1 MKVSVKHFILKFLEQ
16 IDVMNNRFLG
26 FLFFFFLGVSVFANE
41 IVLDGLWKF
50 KIDKEDKVFSD
61 NIFSGKLNDSIYL
74 PGSMA
79 ENLKGD
85 IPGLK
90 TKWTGSL
97 YDSSFYFNPAMEKY
111 RKEGNVKFPFFLTP
125 ARHYIGAAWYSKEVV
140 IPENWKNSR
149 IELYLERAHTETRI
163 WVDKIELGM
172 DSTMC
177 VPHVFNLSSALSPG
191 RHTITIRVDNRIK
204 TANVGQDSH
213 SLTDQTQGNWNGIV
227 GKILLRS
234 GSKAFIDDIQIYPDL
249 HKKEAI
255 LKIKIGNQTGKPLK
269 CILNYQAKGFNS
281 EVYHETQAKTDPIV
295 VPVGGGVFEMKLA
308 MGDGMRKWDE
318 FDPAL
323 YLLQTRLISGSKLLQ
338 SKNVQFG
345 MREIKIQGKWFYIN
359 GRKTQ
364 LRGTVENCC
373 FPLTGYAPM
382 DVDSWKRIFKI
393 CKNFGLNHMRFHSYC
408 PPEAAFIA
416 ADLIGVYLQP
426 EGPSWPNHGSSL
438 GDGKPIDKFLMDE
451 TIRLTREYGNYAS
464 FTMLASGNEPRGRWV
479 NWVTKFVK
487 YWAAN
492 DPRRVYTGASVGGSW
507 AWQPANQYHVKAG
520 ARGLNWD
527 ILPESNSD
535 FRDKLDTVSAPF
547 VSHETGQWCAFPNFN
562 EIKKYTGVNKAKNFE
577 LFCEDLSDH
586 DMTELGQD
594 FMMASGKLQ
603 VLAYKHEIEKTLRT
617 PDYAGFQLLSLNDY
631 SGQGTAL
638 VGILDVFWEEKGYC
652 TSKDFNRFCGPVVPL
667 IRTEKF
673 VYQSDEHLKAK
684 TELSYFGENSYQNI
698 KPTWTLKNQFGE
710 VMAKGKLEEKT
721 VELGSNITMGDI
733 DVDLSFVNKPMKLN
747 LEIKINTCDGVNDW
761 NFYVYPAQN
770 PIPDPGQVII
780 AYEWT
785 KDVEKILSEGGDVLL
800 LAAGRIEY
808 GKDVVQTLA
817 PVFWNTSWFKMRP
830 PHTTGILVN
839 PRHPVFND
847 FITDYYADLQW
858 WELMNKTQVMQ
869 FTDFPKGFQPLVQ
882 SIDTWFLNRK
892 IGMLFE
898 AKVGKGRLMV
908 SSMNLDKNLQQRP
921 VARQLYISILK
932 YMKSSKFRPEFS
944 VEPSVV
950 HDLFR
955 KETERVGA
963 FTKDAPDE
971 LKPGLN

>member
-1 MKVSVKHFILKFLEQ
+1 MNIKFLG
-16 IDVMNNRFLG
+16 G
-26 FLFFFFLGVSVFANE
+26 FLIFFFIGAFVFADE
-41 IVLDGLWKF
+41 IVLDGVWKF
-50 KIDKEDKVFSD
+50 KTDKEDKVSSELLIS
-61 NIFSGKLNDSIYL
+61 NILTESIYL

-125 ARHYIGAAWYSKEVV
+125 DRHYIGAAWYSRDVV

-163 WVDKIELGM
+163 WVDKKEMGM

-177 VPHVFNLSSALSPG
+177 VPHIFDLSSALSPG
-191 RHTITIRVDNRIK
+191 KHTITIRVDNRIK

-227 GKILLRS
+227 GKLLLKS
-234 GSKAFIDDIQIYPDL
+234 GSRTFIDDIQIYPDI
-249 HKKEAI
+249 HKKEALI
-255 LKIKIGNQTGKPLK
+255 KIKIENQTGKSVK
-269 CILNYQAKGFNS
+269 CIFNYQAKGFNC

-308 MGDGMRKWDE
+308 MGEGMRKWDE

-323 YLLQTRLISGSKLLQ
+323 YMLETRLISGSKLLQ

-345 MREIKIQGKWFYIN
+345 MREIKIQGKWFYVN

-382 DVDSWKRIFKI
+382 DVDSWKRIFGI
-393 CKNFGLNHMRFHSYC
+393 CKKYGLNHMRFHSYC

-416 ADLIGVYLQP
+416 ADIFGIYLQP

-492 DPRRVYTGASVGGSW
+492 DSRRVYTGASVGGSW

-535 FRDKLDTVSAPF
+535 FRDKIDTVSAPF
-547 VSHETGQWCAFPNFN
+547 VSHEAGQWCAFPNFN

-577 LFCEDLSDH
+577 LFSEDLSDH
-586 DMTELGQD
+586 DMAKSGHD
-594 FMMASGKLQ
+594 FLMASGKLQ

-638 VGILDVFWEEKGYC
+638 VGVLDVFWDEKGYC
-652 TSKDFNRFCGPVVPL
+652 NSYDFIRFCGPVVPL

-684 TELSYFGENSYQNI
+684 AELSYFGESTYQNI
-698 KPTWTLKNQFGE
+698 KPTWTLRNQFGE
-710 VMAKGKLEEKT
+710 LMANGNLEEKT
-721 VELGSNITMGDI
+721 VEPGSNITMGDI
-733 DVDLSFVNKPMKLN
+733 DVDLSFVDKPMKLN
-747 LEIKINTCDGVNDW
+747 LEIKINSCNGVNDW

-770 PIPDPGQVII
+770 SIPDPGKVII

-785 KDVEKILSEGGDVLL
+785 KEVEKILLDGGDVFL
-800 LAAGRIEY
+800 LASGRIEY

-830 PHTTGILVN
+830 PHTTGILIN

-847 FITDYYADLQW
+847 FISDYYADLQW

-898 AKVGKGRLMV
+898 AKVGKGRLIV
-908 SSMNLDKNLQQRP
+908 SSMNLDKNHKQRP
-921 VARQLYISILK
+921 VARQLYISILN
-932 YMKSSKFRPEFS
+932 YMKSSKFRPEFT
-944 VEPSVV
+944 VKPSVV

-955 KETERVGA
+955 KEADRVGA

-971 LKPGLN
+971 LKPELN